1 MAASERETQQQRIDS
16 YRSVEGSRFDGDGG
30 SYSFR
35 PSGAWAGEGSAKELR
50 GGMSAERL
58 EGGSS
63 RQEVWGTLEELLAD
77 ASTCP
82 DVRSLGRL
90 LPRTATRGTTTPDRG
105 LDGGAGGLDAGDW
118 REAPAGSRQG
128 TEELLDVSIL
138 FVMR

>member
-1 MAASERETQQQRIDS
+1 M
-16 YRSVEGSRFDGDGG
+16 
-30 SYSFR
+30 
-35 PSGAWAGEGSAKELR
+35 P
-50 GGMSAERL
+50 AERL

-105 LDGGAGGLDAGDW
+105 LDGGAGGRQRAQGRGRKGYLM
-118 REAPAGSRQG
+118 SR
-128 TEELLDVSIL
+128 SSS
-138 FVMR
+138 